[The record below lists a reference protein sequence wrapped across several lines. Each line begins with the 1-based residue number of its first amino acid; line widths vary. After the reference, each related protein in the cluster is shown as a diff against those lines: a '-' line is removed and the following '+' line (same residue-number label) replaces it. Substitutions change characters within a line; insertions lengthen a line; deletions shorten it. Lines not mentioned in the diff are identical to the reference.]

1 MLSGA
6 HSTKGLLKVREEML
20 KAGIELPDQV
30 ETVEADIL
38 SHTTPIQIRRAIA
51 GDEQYRQGN
60 VSKIPCS
67 EFMRNLAR
75 WKPTPGRNDMVY
87 QVADCVQICG
97 YKRMDSQVCFSLG
110 RGRGRL
116 CAFYFLTA

>member
-6 HSTKGLLKVREEML
+6 HSTKGLLKVREEMPN
-20 KAGIELPDQV
+20 ADIELLDQV

-38 SHTTPIQIRRAIA
+38 AQTTPIQIRRAIA

-67 EFMRNLAR
+67 EF
-75 WKPTPGRNDMVY
+75 
-87 QVADCVQICG
+87 
-97 YKRMDSQVCFSLG
+97 
-110 RGRGRL
+110 L
-116 CAFYFLTA
+116 CNMA